1 MLSTTTPASL
11 KTRFLWIAAIVLSL
25 VIIATMFGVMSLS
38 QLQQEVSGSLSSR
51 RELLNITNKIR
62 QELLEAYRGLD
73 TFLMDPGRED
83 ARDRSIESIQDASLL
98 ADTILEHQW
107 TRASGQV
114 TNTIDLKSRLEEI
127 RHHILLVFVVRTE
140 TTQQYPAMAVGNQ
153 VMNPARDQVDNAFLI
168 IFAELS
174 NDNTIVHQPGLYVE
188 FVETRRLWMQM
199 LSNFRNYLANRV
211 GSFDEKALDTQ
222 EKSVATLFDE
232 LNGKLKALQ
241 KYKQH
246 DKLGFESTA
255 ALAELEQGIQKWY
268 QGFVTARDIHH
279 SGEWRIDAK
288 MVQQDIIPTL
298 DSINQSL
305 VSIESVIEQKVDDE
319 VQAFSSLAS
328 KHMYLL
334 WMIATVFVLFV
345 AIILWSGHQLLFKP
359 LRKIASALHDESM
372 GKKGMELPLP
382 KIAETRELVEAFSEM
397 QFQVHQRQAE
407 LEYRALHDGLTALP
421 NRVLLMDH
429 IQHDIALSKRDLRVL
444 SLMIIDLDHFKE
456 INDTLGHTIGDQVLI
471 EVGNRFKAC
480 LRDCDTVARLGGD
493 EFAVLLPNTGTQG
506 ARKIAE
512 DIIHS
517 LQDKLKINDMQLFVT
532 ASIGIAE
539 YPAHASDA
547 QMLLQHAD
555 VAMYQAK
562 QNQAGYALYNP
573 EEDHHSIKRL
583 AILNDFRS
591 AIERSELT
599 LYYQPIIAAHT
610 QRVIGCEALL
620 RWFSDKHGEVSPELM
635 IDLAE
640 KTALIGPLTD
650 WVIKTALTQ
659 ASQWRESG
667 LDLYVSVNLSMQNLR
682 EETLVERIRDQLAQS
697 KLPSELL
704 SLELTESAM
713 MFNPNEVIKVLNEL
727 DKMGVQLAIDD
738 FGTGFSSLAYLK
750 QLPVDQVKIDKSF
763 IKNLAT
769 DIDDQAIVKAT
780 LGLAQNLGMLVVVE
794 GVEDA
799 AAWQMLKELSCFS
812 GQGYYFSRALPA
824 QEFVEFLHKQNSE
837 NKIA

>member
-1 MLSTTTPASL
+1 MLSTTKPASL
-11 KTRFLWIAAIVLSL
+11 KARFLWIATIVLTL
-25 VIIATMFGVMSLS
+25 VLVATVTGVMSLTGI
-38 QLQQEVSGSLSSR
+38 QQEVSGSLSSR

-73 TFLMDPGRED
+73 MFLMDPGREE
-83 ARDRSIESIQDASLL
+83 ARDRSIESIQDAMLL
-98 ADTILEHQW
+98 VDSMLEHKW
-107 TRASGQV
+107 TRANGQV
-114 TNTIDLKSRLEEI
+114 SNTIDLKSRLEEI
-127 RHHILLVFVVRTE
+127 KYHLQLVFVVRTE
-140 TTQQYPAMAVGNQ
+140 TTQQYPSLAVGNQ

-168 IFAELS
+168 IFTELN
-174 NDNTIVHQPGLYVE
+174 NDNTISRQPGLYVE
-188 FVETRRLWMQM
+188 FVEARRAWMQM

-211 GSFDEKALDTQ
+211 GSFDEKALTTQ
-222 EKSVATLFDE
+222 ENSVTTLFEE
-232 LNGKLKALQ
+232 LKDKLKVLQ
-241 KYKQH
+241 KYKQQGT
-246 DKLGFESTA
+246 LGFESTA
-255 ALAELEQGIQKWY
+255 ALTDLEQGIQKWY
-268 QGFVTARDIHH
+268 QGFLTAREIHH
-279 SGEWRIDAK
+279 SGEWRVDAK
-288 MVQQDIIPTL
+288 MVQEDIIPTI

-305 VSIESVIEQKVDDE
+305 YSIELVIEKRADDD
-319 VQAFSSLAS
+319 VQAFSSLAG

-334 WMIATVFVLFV
+334 WMIAIVFVLFV

-359 LRKIASALHDESM
+359 LRRITSALHAESM
-372 GKKGMELPLP
+372 GKTGMQLPLP
-382 KIAETRELVEAFSEM
+382 NVLETRELVEAFSEM
-397 QFQVHQRQAE
+397 QYQVHQRQAE
-407 LEYRALHDGLTALP
+407 LEYRALHDSLTALP

-493 EFAVLLPNTGTQG
+493 EFAVLLPNTGSQG
-506 ARKIAE
+506 ACKIAE

-539 YPAHASDA
+539 YPSHAGDA

-562 QNQAGYALYNP
+562 QSQAGYALYNP
-573 EEDHHSIKRL
+573 KEDHHSMKRL

-640 KTALIGPLTD
+640 KTALMGPLTD
-650 WVIKTALTQ
+650 WVIKTALDQ
-659 ASQWRESG
+659 ASRWRASG
-667 LDLYVSVNLSMQNLR
+667 LDLYVSVNLSMHNLR
-682 EETLVERIRDQLAQS
+682 EETLVERIRNELALS

-704 SLELTESAM
+704 SLEITESAM
-713 MFNPNEVIKVLNEL
+713 MFNPNEVIKVLKEL

-769 DIDDQAIVKAT
+769 DIDDQSIVKAT

-799 AAWQMLKELSCFS
+799 ASWQLLRELSCFS
-812 GQGYYFSRALPA
+812 AQGYYFSRALPA
-824 QEFVEFLHKQNSE
+824 NEFVDFLHKHNSE
-837 NKIA
+837 NQ